1 MRIESVELVALP
13 NAPAWQEKVYR
24 AHLDTGEDMDLFQQH
39 WDVPLPPESLVGLT
53 VEEARKRRNDR
64 MFAIASGLSEAGR
77 TFPGSIMGTTVEVVR
92 RGLFGDPLQL
102 RLRGF
107 MLSVRNRQALF
118 LAVTVKV

>member
-53 VEEARKRRNDR
+53 VEEARKKRNDR
-64 MFAIASGLSEAGR
+64 MFAIASG
-77 TFPGSIMGTTVEVVR
+77 
-92 RGLFGDPLQL
+92 
-102 RLRGF
+102 
-107 MLSVRNRQALF
+107 NH
-118 LAVTVKV
+118 